1 MRMHSACACTVR
13 ARAGPRAGARAG
25 ARAGLQQEAEL
36 VRLDVE
42 PPVVR
47 VRRHHAHRLLRAG
60 GGGQLVRVAIEDVVV
75 RVAIESV
82 GVGSEAMPS
91 GAMVGVAMV
100 GVAMEGVAPARGRW

>member
-42 PPVVR
+42 APVVR

-60 GGGQLVRVAIEDVVV
+60 GGGQLVRVAIEK
-75 RVAIESV
+75 V